1 MQKDGEPSV
10 EDILR
15 SIKKVIS
22 REDDS
27 YRGRAEDGETA
38 ADAPVQTAPD
48 PLPNSGIGS
57 LRAFTPRDAFGRP
70 TFVQPLTSVSPATP
84 PVNAEPE
91 DVGPE
96 DAGVED
102 AAVEIYDLGAE
113 VEADEGPAID
123 FAPLPAGFEPP
134 AESDADEAEGKD
146 AEEALAHP
154 EANFQPEPPATLAAP
169 AAPEPAPQPAPEPTL
184 AAAPAH
190 EGLLAGAAAAA
201 VREQLGALSS
211 VTAAATRAESPPHP
225 LEDVVRDMLRP
236 MLKDWLDTHLQGII
250 ERMVQ
255 DEIARITG
263 RR

>member
-22 REDDS
+22 REDDG
-27 YRGRAEDGETA
+27 YRGRAEDGEPA
-38 ADAPVQTAPD
+38 ADGPVQAAPD

-70 TFVQPLTSVSPATP
+70 TFVQPLTSVSAATP
-84 PVNAEPE
+84 PANAEPD
-91 DVGPE
+91 DVGPN
-96 DAGVED
+96 DAG
-102 AAVEIYDLGAE
+102 VEIYDLGAE
-113 VEADEGPAID
+113 AEADEVPDID

-134 AESDADEAEGKD
+134 AETDAREADGED
-146 AEEALAHP
+146 AEEALAEP
-154 EANFQPEPPATLAAP
+154 EHDPQPEPSIAFAAP
-169 AAPEPAPQPAPEPTL
+169 APEERAPQPAPEPTL
-184 AAAPAH
+184 AAAPAS

-211 VTAAATRAESPPHP
+211 VTAAATRAETPPHP

-236 MLKDWLDTHLQGII
+236 MLKDWLDANLQGII